1 MWQLYYT
8 VHCYYMGDL
17 IGQEKCLERSLQAS
31 LVSVVS
37 GEARLLL
44 QAKGSGSERVLTVGV
59 VSQRRAAGSRR
70 TRLLAWPADMG
81 LRTCSTS
88 SLSHDRR
95 LTRGV
100 RHCRC

>member
-37 GEARLLL
+37 SREARLLL
-44 QAKGSGSERVLTVGV
+44 QAKGSGSERVLGQ
-59 VSQRRAAGSRR
+59 SSP
-70 TRLLAWPADMG
+70 WG
-81 LRTCSTS
+81 L
-88 SLSHDRR
+88 
-95 LTRGV
+95 
-100 RHCRC
+100 